1 MERQSPASVRCV
13 ARRAGARLAT
23 AIAGAAV
30 MLASCAGERAP
41 LAISPE
47 ASAAWALTQELSRP
61 GEEGVRVAGGRP
73 MHAWRQLNDSDE
85 ALAMVADNSQ
95 GGLLLVLVPRGQ
107 QPAPDPGAHAAYNAM
122 LVTCPSHGG
131 PLTKIADALVD
142 VTCTAPAV
150 YRAQLVAL
158 QSDVGAGGPL

>member
-1 MERQSPASVRCV
+1 
-13 ARRAGARLAT
+13 
-23 AIAGAAV
+23 
-30 MLASCAGERAP
+30 

-47 ASAAWALTQELSRP
+47 ASAAWAITQELSRP
-61 GEEGVRVAGGRP
+61 GAEGLLPDGARP
-73 MHAWRQLNDSDE
+73 LHEWRQLDESDQ

-122 LVTCPSHGG
+122 LVICPHQGG
-131 PLTKIADALVD
+131 PMTKIADALVD
-142 VTCTAPAV
+142 VTCTGPAL

-158 QSDVGAGGPL
+158 QSNVAAAGPG